1 MTVSTTCPQLPEQAV
16 SASAELFQLLTADGE
31 RNSDQEIGYAGSLD
45 QARELLEKMSLIRRF
60 DLEATAAQRKGQI
73 GLWAP
78 LQGQEA
84 IQVGVWSALTN
95 KDHVFPS
102 HREHGVGMLMG
113 LPVERVLA
121 IFKGAEMGDWDAEE
135 LRFHYYSMVIGAHT
149 LHGVGYA
156 MAQAKEN
163 PGSPGASIVFHGD
176 GAISEGDVNEAYIF
190 AASYKAPTVF
200 VCVNNQWAISEPV
213 SRQSRTPL
221 YQRAW
226 GFGIPSVRV
235 DGNDVLAMQT
245 ATDWALARAHAGEGP
260 SFIEAYTY
268 RMGAHTTSDD
278 PTKYRTDEDSQSWEP
293 KDPIKR
299 VQLWL
304 RHENAW
310 SDEDQQRLDARCDE
324 FAETVRQAVLEIEA
338 PKLPEMFDRVYVE
351 QTENLRAQQAETA
364 LSATDDVEVD
374 K

>member
-16 SASAELFQLLTADGE
+16 SASAELLQLLTADGE

-84 IQVGVWSALTN
+84 IQVGVWSELTN

-176 GAISEGDVNEAYIF
+176 GAISLSLIH
-190 AASYKAPTVF
+190 
-200 VCVNNQWAISEPV
+200 ISEPTRREWL
-213 SRQSRTPL
+213 SRM
-221 YQRAW
+221 
-226 GFGIPSVRV
+226 PS
-235 DGNDVLAMQT
+235 
-245 ATDWALARAHAGEGP
+245 
-260 SFIEAYTY
+260 
-268 RMGAHTTSDD
+268 
-278 PTKYRTDEDSQSWEP
+278 
-293 KDPIKR
+293 
-299 VQLWL
+299 
-304 RHENAW
+304 
-310 SDEDQQRLDARCDE
+310 
-324 FAETVRQAVLEIEA
+324 
-338 PKLPEMFDRVYVE
+338 
-351 QTENLRAQQAETA
+351 
-364 LSATDDVEVD
+364 SA
-374 K
+374 